1 MVVRE
6 ENMTKGFNPMQQIKS
21 LQEKMTKIQEEL
33 AAKTVE
39 SSAGGGMVTAIMNGR
54 QELVSLKLEPQVV
67 DPQDLEML
75 QDLIVAAVNDALR
88 KSHEMAAGEMGKL
101 AGGLNIPGL
110 KLPGLF

>member
-1 MVVRE
+1 
-6 ENMTKGFNPMQQIKS
+6 MTKGFNPMQQVKA
-21 LQEKMTKIQEEL
+21 LQEKMAQIQEHL
-33 AAKTVE
+33 VTMTVE
-39 SSAGGGMVTAIMNGR
+39 TTAGGGMVTVVMNGR

-67 DPQDLEML
+67 DPEDLEML

-88 KSHEMAAGEMGKL
+88 KSQELAAGEMGKL